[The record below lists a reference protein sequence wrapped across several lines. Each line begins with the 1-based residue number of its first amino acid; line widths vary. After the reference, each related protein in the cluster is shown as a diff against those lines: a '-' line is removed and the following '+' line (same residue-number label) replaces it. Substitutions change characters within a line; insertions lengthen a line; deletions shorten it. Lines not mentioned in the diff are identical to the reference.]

1 MIAVSELTKCFWDG
15 QAMIKAVNNVS
26 FSIKRGEFVSIV
38 GHSGSGKT
46 TLLSLIGGLI
56 KPDFGRVIINNKD
69 IWTLKD
75 RELSRLRNQKIGF
88 VFQFPSLIP
97 TLTVIENVLL
107 PSIFSDKQFD
117 LERKGWRLLDW
128 VGLLDK
134 GDYYLSQLS
143 GGEQRRVALA
153 RALINDPEII
163 LADEPTG
170 DLDEETEEQ
179 IMKLLAEIN
188 KQGVTL
194 LLVTHSKELASIA
207 KRQLQMSKGFVREGD

>member
-1 MIAVSELTKCFWDG
+1 MIVVSELTKCFWDG

-56 KPDFGRVIINNKD
+56 KPDFGRVIINNED
-69 IWTLKD
+69 IWELKD
-75 RELSRLRNQKIGF
+75 RALSRLRNQKIGF

-117 LERKGWRLLDW
+117 LERKGWHLLDW

-153 RALINDPEII
+153 RALINEPEII

-188 KQGVTL
+188 KNGVTL
-194 LLVTHSKELASIA
+194 LLVTHSKELASVA
-207 KRQLQMSKGFVREGD
+207 KRRLQMKKGTVTEID